1 MPDAPAAMLLAC
13 SGQPLR
19 SSTAQPPC
27 AEGVCT
33 TAPSGRNSGTH
44 SSAFALSTGSLPRMT
59 VPKLRP
65 FSLRHATFGL
75 LAGLLAL
82 PLGSSPSWALHMP
95 KVAEL
100 PASALQPFMQSNTQI
115 WDAVLVLPDGRM
127 LLEAPAWLGNTG
139 PQLFV
144 RSTSGELA
152 PWPDAQWN
160 APQGDA
166 DKRFIALGGLT
177 RTADGHIWV
186 LDSGVPNRKK
196 PATAAPKLVEIDP
209 TDNKVL
215 RVVPVAPQAL
225 RPTSILSGIAVHGN
239 TAYVPDSGVAGLLV
253 IDIPSAT
260 AKRFLDHH
268 PDLIASRPIVTPE
281 GPVRDSTG
289 HYAAVD
295 ASMVAVS
302 PDGSWLVLQAP
313 GQYLSR
319 VSTAIFTDPDIT
331 PAAFEESVTQW
342 FKTPSLGGMT
352 IDNDGTLYWSD
363 ITTSSILSYTTGRVP
378 RRLITDPRLQ
388 WPTTPGLDGHGHL
401 FVSAS
406 QINHST
412 AFGAPAPS
420 IRWPITIY
428 ELTLPTTPP
437 QH

>member
-1 MPDAPAAMLLAC
+1 MTV
-13 SGQPLR
+13 SFFR
-19 SSTAQPPC
+19 SS
-27 AEGVCT
+27 
-33 TAPSGRNSGTH
+33 
-44 SSAFALSTGSLPRMT
+44 
-59 VPKLRP
+59 
-65 FSLRHATFGL
+65 FSRRRAAFGL
-75 LAGLLAL
+75 LAATLAF

-100 PASALQPFMQSNTQI
+100 PASALHPFMQSSSQI
-115 WDAVLVLPDGRM
+115 WDAILPLPDGRM
-127 LLEAPAWLGNTG
+127 LLEAPAWVGNTG

-144 RSTSGELA
+144 RDTNGQLS
-152 PWPDAQWN
+152 PWPNAAWN
-160 APQGDA
+160 ATQGEA
-166 DKRFIALGGLT
+166 ANRFVALGGLT

-196 PATAAPKLVEIDP
+196 PPESAPKLIEIDP
-209 TDNKVL
+209 AEDKVL
-215 RVVPVAPQAL
+215 RIVPVESYAL
-225 RPTSILSGIAVHGN
+225 RPGSILSGIAVHGN

-253 IDIPSAT
+253 IDIPSAM

-268 PDLIASRPIVTPE
+268 PDLIASRPIVTPN

-295 ASMVAVS
+295 ASMIAVS

-319 VSTAIFTDPDIT
+319 VSTSIFTDPDIT

-352 IDNDGTLYWSD
+352 IDNDGTLYWAD

-378 RRLITDPRLQ
+378 RRLVTDPRLQ

-401 FVSAS
+401 YVSAS
-406 QINHST
+406 QLDHST
-412 AFGAPAPS
+412 AFGAPTAS
-420 IRWPITIY
+420 IAWPITIY

-437 QH
+437 PG

>member
-1 MPDAPAAMLLAC
+1 MTVPFSRRFFSTRRAVSGVLAAMLAL
-13 SGQPLR
+13 
-19 SSTAQPPC
+19 PC
-27 AEGVCT
+27 AS
-33 TAPSGRNSGTH
+33 AP
-44 SSAFALSTGSLPRMT
+44 A
-59 VPKLRP
+59 
-65 FSLRHATFGL
+65 
-75 LAGLLAL
+75 
-82 PLGSSPSWALHMP
+82 WALHMP

-100 PASALQPFMQSNTQI
+100 PASALQPFMQSNTEI
-115 WDAVLVLPDGRM
+115 WDAVLPLSDGRM
-127 LLEAPAWLGNTG
+127 LLEAPAWVGNTG

-144 RSTSGELA
+144 RTTNGQLE
-152 PWPDAQWN
+152 PWPNAAWN
-160 APQGDA
+160 ATEGEA
-166 DKRFIALGGLT
+166 NTRFVALGGLT

-186 LDSGVPNRKK
+186 LDSGVTNRKT
-196 PATAAPKLVEIDP
+196 PPVAPPKLVEIDP
-209 TDNKVL
+209 TTNTVL
-215 RVVPVAPQAL
+215 QVVPVQASAL
-225 RPTSILSGIAVHGN
+225 RPGSILSGIAVHGT

-253 IDIPSAT
+253 ITIPTAT

-268 PDLIASRPIVTPE
+268 PDLIASRPIVTPG

-289 HYAAVD
+289 RYAAVD
-295 ASMVAVS
+295 ASMIAVS
-302 PDGSWLVLQAP
+302 PDGSWIVLQAP

-406 QINHST
+406 QIDHST
-412 AFGAPAPS
+412 AFGAAAAS
-420 IRWPITIY
+420 ITWPITIY

-437 QH
+437 PG